1 MDTSVFSD
9 MRVRWVGWR
18 NRVVASPEFRRWAT
32 RFPLTQGVA
41 RARARETFGLVAGF
55 VYSQVLSASVAC
67 GLLDVL
73 AGDPVSAEKVAQSCD
88 LPLAGAIRLLR
99 AAASVSIAEEV
110 APGHYMLGHVGAA
123 IHADPGI
130 VAMVRHHALLYADL
144 ADPLALLRRA
154 KAHGEGGGGALS
166 GFWPYAESVDA
177 DGAGV
182 SDYSALM
189 AASQPMVAGQ
199 VIDAYNF
206 RRHKKLLDV
215 GGGQGA
221 FVAAVGTA
229 NPHLERAV
237 FDLPPV
243 VARIADPKVERFGG
257 SFLTDDL
264 PTGFDLISLIRI
276 LHDHDD
282 APMLQLLCAARA
294 ALPPGGR
301 LLIAEPM
308 AGLKGDAAMG
318 DAYFGFYL
326 LAMGSGRARRPAE
339 LHDALKMAGFASS
352 KMVRTALPLIVQI
365 IVADA

>member
-1 MDTSVFSD
+1 

-18 NRVVASPEFRRWAT
+18 NSVVASPEFRRWAT

-55 VYSQVLSASVAC
+55 VYSQVLSACVSC

-73 AGDPVSAEKVAQSCD
+73 ATGPVSVEDVAQKCD
-88 LPLAGAIRLLR
+88 LPLAGAVRLIR

-110 APGHYMLGHVGAA
+110 APGLYMLGRVGAA
-123 IHADPGI
+123 ILADPGI

-144 ADPLALLRRA
+144 ADPLTLLRRT
-154 KAHGEGGGGALS
+154 KVQGEGGGGVLS
-166 GFWPYAESVDA
+166 GFWPYAESVGA
-177 DGAGV
+177 DDRAV

-199 VIDAYNF
+199 VIDAFDF
-206 RRHKKLLDV
+206 RRHLRLLDV

-221 FVAAVGTA
+221 FVAAVGAA

-243 VARIADPKVERFGG
+243 VARIKDSAVGRFGG
-257 SFLTDDL
+257 SFLTDEL
-264 PTGFDLISLIRI
+264 PTGFDLISLVRI

-282 APMLQLLCAARA
+282 APMLRILCAARA
-294 ALPPGGR
+294 ALPPGGK

-308 AGLKGDAAMG
+308 AGLKRDAAMG

-326 LAMGSGRARRPAE
+326 LAMGSGRARRPSE
-339 LHDALKMAGFASS
+339 LRDALKAAGFARS
-352 KMVRTALPLIVQI
+352 KIVRTALPLIAQI